1 MSKNLRLS
9 ERFYQRIL
17 WVIAI
22 AFAAFLI
29 GLGKLIVGDLPEVE
43 QSLSPDSFIDA
54 KAAEPV
60 KGKLQALATERGK
73 VGDALESRRLAL
85 TAAEHDVEQVQ
96 TSFRAWATTRQVT
109 QDATSDPEVA
119 KRVRQIDTLI
129 AHQRDAQHAVDE
141 LSRQDAQLNAQERAE
156 QTKLAKLQADAQDRY
171 DAAMRVQELRVF
183 GWRLAMTLPLLLI
196 AGWLL
201 LRRRG
206 SKYWPYVYGF
216 AIFAGF
222 TFFVELVPYLP
233 SYGGY
238 VRYLVG
244 IIVTLVGGL
253 YLIRALTRY
262 REQQRIIEAQSDAQ
276 RRAALSYEVVMAR
289 LAKKACPGCERALHP
304 EDPAENFCPHC
315 GLCLFNSCGQCG
327 TRKNAFS
334 RFCLSCGTAMPS
346 GAPAADAAT
355 IK

>member
-29 GLGKLIVGDLPEVE
+29 GLGRLIVGDFPEVE
-43 QSLSPDSFIDA
+43 ASLSPDSFIDA

-73 VGDALESRRLAL
+73 VGDALESKRLAL

-109 QDATSDPEVA
+109 QDTTSDPEVS

-183 GWRLAMTLPLLLI
+183 GWRLAMTLPLLVI

-244 IIVTLVGGL
+244 IIVHVG
-253 YLIRALTRY
+253 RRPV
-262 REQQRIIEAQSDAQ
+262 SD
-276 RRAALSYEVVMAR
+276 
-289 LAKKACPGCERALHP
+289 PGTDAIP
-304 EDPAENFCPHC
+304 GA
-315 GLCLFNSCGQCG
+315 
-327 TRKNAFS
+327 
-334 RFCLSCGTAMPS
+334 TAHH
-346 GAPAADAAT
+346 
-355 IK
+355 